1 MTVLTPSAKDLKA
14 IEAPFDVQAIRA
26 DFPILSRKVNG
37 KNLVYL
43 DNGASAQKPR
53 VVLETIQR
61 AYGQDYANVH
71 RGLHYLSNLS
81 TANFEKARESVRRF
95 LNARSDAEIIF
106 TRNATE
112 AINLVA
118 SSYGVPHTGEGDEI
132 LLTIMRARAR
142 PRSSRVSIG
151 STKDAV
157 LPVPVCAMPRTS
169 RPVTATGTAFS

>member
-14 IEAPFDVQAIRA
+14 VKAPFDVQAIRA

-37 KNLVYL
+37 KDLVYL
-43 DNGASAQKPR
+43 DNGASAQKPKL
-53 VVLETIQR
+53 VLDTIQR
-61 AYGQDYANVH
+61 AYGEDYANVH

-118 SSYGVPHTGEGDEI
+118 SSYGSPI
-132 LLTIMRARAR
+132 SARGT
-142 PRSSRVSIG
+142 RSSSPSW
-151 STKDAV
+151 STT
-157 LPVPVCAMPRTS
+157 PISCPGISCASGMARC
-169 RPVTATGTAFS
+169 